1 MGSGLGS
8 SAASPAAAVLA
19 TNELFNRPFSRK
31 ALLPFAVKGE
41 EVASNAIH
49 ADNVGPSLLG
59 GFTLIRGYNPIDII
73 HLNVPIDLAC
83 AVVLPQVEIRTSEA
97 RGMLPSDIPLK
108 TAITQWGNVGGL
120 VAGLQMSDYD
130 LIGRAIQDVVA
141 EPIRRTLIPG
151 YESIKSAAMKAGA
164 LGCSISGSGP
174 AVFAL
179 CKGRQTAQSVGYE
192 MFSIL
197 DEMGVQ
203 CKLYVSSINQ
213 KGARIITT

>member
-1 MGSGLGS
+1 
-8 SAASPAAAVLA
+8 
-19 TNELFNRPFSRK
+19 
-31 ALLPFAVKGE
+31 
-41 EVASNAIH
+41 
-49 ADNVGPSLLG
+49 
-59 GFTLIRGYNPIDII
+59 
-73 HLNVPIDLAC
+73 
-83 AVVLPQVEIRTSEA
+83 
-97 RGMLPSDIPLK
+97 MLPSDIPLK

-151 YESIKSAAMKAGA
+151 YESIKSAAMKACA